1 MAAAAPSKKIKESNV
16 IGGLLLGRYELGKLL
31 GHGTFAKVYL
41 AKNVKTDECVAIKIL
56 DKEKILK
63 GGLMVHI
70 KREIS
75 ILRRVRHPN
84 IVKLFEVMATKSKIF
99 FVMEYVRG
107 GELFNK
113 VAKGRLKEDV
123 ARKYFQ
129 QLVSAVG
136 FCHARGVYHR
146 DLKPENL
153 LLDENG
159 DLKVSDFGLS
169 AVSDQIQQDGL
180 FHTFCGTPAYVAPE
194 ILARKGYDAAKVDIW
209 SCGIILFV
217 LMAGY
222 LPFHDPNI
230 MSMYRKIYKGE
241 FRCPRWFSPELAKL
255 LRRLLVTNP
264 DTRITIPEV
273 MENKWFKKGFQHVK
287 FYFEDNKMCTFK
299 DDETS
304 SNFDDTESLNNES
317 ESESESG
324 FEIQQRKPI
333 PGLPRPASLN
343 AFDIISMSRGFD
355 LSGLFDEDGEGSRFV
370 SGAPVS
376 TIISKLEEIAKVV
389 SFTVRTKDCK
399 VNLEGSKEGTKG
411 PLTVQAEIFELTPS
425 LCVVEV
431 KKQGG
436 DKGEYEDFCNQELKP
451 GLQNLAI
458 SGHSSSAVEL
468 GGFAIGGHSSSS
480 ADLGG
485 FAISGHS
492 SSAVEVGGF
501 DITSHN
507 SSHEVSGCDGGETV
521 NLLPS
526 DRE

>member
-1 MAAAAPSKKIKESNV
+1 MA
-16 IGGLLLGRYELGKLL
+16 
-31 GHGTFAKVYL
+31 
-41 AKNVKTDECVAIKIL
+41 
-56 DKEKILK
+56 
-63 GGLMVHI
+63 HI

-84 IVKLFEVMATKSKIF
+84 IVKLFEVMATKTKIF

-113 VAKGRLKEDV
+113 VAKGRLKEDA

-129 QLVSAVG
+129 QLISAVG

-169 AVSDQIQQDGL
+169 AVSEQIQQDGL

-209 SCGIILFV
+209 SCGVILFV
-217 LMAGY
+217 LMAGH

-241 FRCPRWFSPELAKL
+241 FRCPRWFSPEMVKL
-255 LRRLLVTNP
+255 LRRLLDTNP
-264 DTRITIPEV
+264 ETRITIPEV
-273 MENKWFKKGFQHVK
+273 MQNRWFKKGFQNIK
-287 FYFEDNKMCTFK
+287 FYIEDNKMCTLK
-299 DDETS
+299 DNDDTISTFDETDS
-304 SNFDDTESLNNES
+304 MS

-324 FEIQQRKPI
+324 FEVQRRPV

-355 LSGLFDEDGEGSRFV
+355 LSGLFDEDREGSRFV

-389 SFTVRTKDCK
+389 SFTVRKNDCR
-399 VNLEGSKEGTKG
+399 VNLEGVKEGAKG
-411 PLTVQAEIFELTPS
+411 PLTLQAEIFELTPS

-436 DKGEYEDFCNQELKP
+436 DKGEYEDFCNRELKP
-451 GLQNLAI
+451 GLENLAI
-458 SGHSSSAVEL
+458 SSSSSSSGSHSSSTAEQGGGLAL
-468 GGFAIGGHSSSS
+468 GGGSM
-480 ADLGG
+480 
-485 FAISGHS
+485 
-492 SSAVEVGGF
+492 
-501 DITSHN
+501 T
-507 SSHEVSGCDGGETV
+507 
-521 NLLPS
+521 LPS
-526 DRE
+526 DTE